1 MRLKSQAWHLVIALI
16 LVAGHVFAAPSAAAA
31 FSIDR
36 YEYFDIDYYVT
47 LSGSEVQDDEVFS
60 LLFEGYVKCV
70 KDLPFGIDRADVI
83 ISIIAEHRE
92 TGAMEILNIAYSVT
106 ITPFPDWEGESYE
119 FEESMNLVF
128 PGRSQPGEYN
138 VIGQLVQAKVDGW
151 DITGLIAERYKSFS
165 LGTITYI
172 TSARETMPPTTPSF
186 AISNMS
192 INPGQVEVGQTVTI
206 SVELSNVG
214 GTEGSY
220 TLNLMING
228 ELQDSQEII
237 LAPQESKPVIYT
249 VSKSE
254 EGNYEVSLDGQSGV
268 FTVVSVSPSASA
280 LLSWLSRHWLLIAL
294 VIFFLTFIL

>member
-1 MRLKSQAWHLVIALI
+1 MRLKSQAWRLVITLI

-31 FSIDR
+31 FSIDP

-47 LSGSEVQDDEVFS
+47 LSDSEVQDDEVFS

-70 KDLPFGIDRADVI
+70 KDLPFGIDRVDVT
-83 ISIIAEHRE
+83 ISIMAEHRE
-92 TGAMEILNIAYSVT
+92 TVAREILNIAHSVT

-119 FEESMNLVF
+119 FEECLNLVF
-128 PGRSQPGEYN
+128 PDESQPGEYN
-138 VIGQLVQAKVDGW
+138 VIGQLIQAKVDGW
-151 DITGLIAERYKSFS
+151 DITGLIAERYKCFS
-165 LGTITYI
+165 LGTIAYAI
-172 TSARETMPPTTPSF
+172 SAGETMPPATPSF
-186 AISNMS
+186 TIRNMS

-228 ELQDSQEII
+228 LFQDSRQII
-237 LAPQESKPVIYT
+237 LAPQESKTVIYK

-254 EGNYEVSLDGQSGV
+254 EGSYEVTLDGQSGV
-268 FTVVSVSPSASA
+268 FTVVPASPSVSA
-280 LLSWLSRHWLLIAL
+280 LLAWLSRHWLLIAI